1 MALTR
6 KNSLFV
12 GNERGGK
19 SFAVL
24 ASLVNTAKLNS
35 VDPEVWLAD
44 VLERI
49 ISGKV
54 PANRMDT
61 LFPWAWKAERE
72 AIADQER
79 RAA

>member
-1 MALTR
+1 
-6 KNSLFV
+6 
-12 GNERGGK
+12 
-19 SFAVL
+19 
-24 ASLVNTAKLNS
+24 SLVNTAKLNS

-61 LFPWAWKAERE
+61 LFPWAW
-72 AIADQER
+72 
-79 RAA
+79 